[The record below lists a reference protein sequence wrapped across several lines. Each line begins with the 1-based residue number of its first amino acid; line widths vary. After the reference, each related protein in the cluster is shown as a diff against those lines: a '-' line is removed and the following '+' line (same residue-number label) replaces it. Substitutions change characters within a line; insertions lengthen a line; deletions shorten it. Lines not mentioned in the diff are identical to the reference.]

1 MRIKEVPFNS
11 KEYYKLCK
19 LREEELRIPL
29 GLRLSKEDVS
39 NENEHHH
46 FGSFEEEEA
55 LACLILVPIQ
65 NNRLKMR
72 QVCTLSSHQGKG
84 IGAKMLEF
92 AENWAKKNNYNFMQC
107 NARENAAPF
116 YLKFGYEIKG
126 DLFEEIGIPHYLM
139 EKKISY

>member
-29 GLRLSKEDVS
+29 GLRLSKEDVF

-55 LACLILVPIQ
+55 LACLILVPLQ

-72 QVCTLSSHQGKG
+72 QV
-84 IGAKMLEF
+84 GAKMLAF
-92 AENWAKKNNYNFMQC
+92 AENWAKKNNYNFLQC

-139 EKKISY
+139 EKKISA

>member
-1 MRIKEVPFNS
+1 MIIKEVPFNS
-11 KEYYKLCK
+11 KEYRDLCK
-19 LREEELRIPL
+19 LREKELRIPL
-29 GLRLSKEDVS
+29 GLRLTNEDVL

-46 FGSFEEEEA
+46 FGAFEEEGA
-55 LACLILVPIQ
+55 VACLILVPIQ

-72 QVCTLSSHQGKG
+72 QVCTLSIHQGKG
-84 IGAKMLEF
+84 IGAKMLAF
-92 AENWAKKNNYNFMQC
+92 AENWAKANNYNFMQC

-139 EKKISY
+139 GKKISA

>member
-11 KEYYKLCK
+11 KEYEDLCN

-29 GLRLSKEDVS
+29 GLRLTKKDVL

-46 FGSFEEEEA
+46 FGAFEEEEA
-55 LACLILVPIQ
+55 VACLILVPIP

-72 QVCTLSSHQGKG
+72 QVCTLSNHQGKG
-84 IGAKMLEF
+84 IGAKMLAF
-92 AENWAKKNNYNFMQC
+92 AENWAKANNYNFIQC

-126 DLFEEIGIPHYLM
+126 DLFEEIGIPHYQM
-139 EKKISY
+139 GKKISA